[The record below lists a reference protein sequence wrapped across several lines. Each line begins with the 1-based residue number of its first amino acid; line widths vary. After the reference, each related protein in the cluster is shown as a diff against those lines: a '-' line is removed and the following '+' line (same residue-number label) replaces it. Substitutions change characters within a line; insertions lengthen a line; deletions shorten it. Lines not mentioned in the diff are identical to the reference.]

1 MGTAMSDLET
11 LIPQAVELV
20 IDGEPLAIKPLKV
33 GQMPAFLRAI
43 TPVMQQIGGDGID
56 WLALFGERGDD
67 LLTAVS
73 IAVGKPRGW
82 VDALDADEAMFAG
95 IVHELGRFYLLSR
108 AADFPALLSD
118 PALLAETINDLEPL
132 ATERV
137 LQALNLPQSV
147 LTAVRASRH
156 FSGKMP
162 PETLGDVLYVARAVS
177 PRENP
182 LDALDERVAAS
193 TEAAVAAIG
202 LDEATVR
209 EVLAASGDEIY
220 SIVVALEA

>member
-1 MGTAMSDLET
+1 MNLVPMV
-11 LIPQAVELV
+11 VEQS
-20 IDGEPLAIKPLKV
+20 P
-33 GQMPAFLRAI
+33 R
-43 TPVMQQIGGDGID
+43 
-56 WLALFGERGDD
+56 GERAFDIYSRLLKERIIFLGTQVDD
-67 LLTAVS
+67 DIANRLWERCVHVAALAFVLARKLT
-73 IAVGKPRGW
+73 R
-82 VDALDADEAMFAG
+82 LDADEAMFAG

-162 PETLGDVLYVARAVS
+162 PETLGDVLYIARAVS